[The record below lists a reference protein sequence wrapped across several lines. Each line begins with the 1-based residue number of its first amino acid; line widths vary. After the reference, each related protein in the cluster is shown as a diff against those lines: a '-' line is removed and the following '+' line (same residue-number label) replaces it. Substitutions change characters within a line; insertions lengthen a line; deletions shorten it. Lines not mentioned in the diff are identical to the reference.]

1 MPVAFLTGGTGFLGW
16 HVAKALLA
24 EGFQVRALA
33 RGGPSRRTGLEDLAV
48 EVVAG
53 DLSGTP
59 ATDALACC
67 DAVVHVAG
75 LVKARTLADYRAVNV
90 LGTESLLA
98 AAAASSPR
106 ALFVYVSS
114 QSAAGPARG
123 GVPVR
128 EGDEPRPVSWYGVS
142 KLEGE
147 RAVASTWKGPWVVL
161 RPGVLYGPRD
171 RGLLTYFRLAEK
183 GVVPVPAPETR
194 IQAGPAQDAALAV
207 ARAAGRRDLS
217 GRVGFVCDPQPVTVA
232 DLAAS
237 IARVGERRARFL
249 PLPGPIVRLA
259 GALET
264 LRETITRE
272 SRPFNADKAREILAG
287 DWLCDPAPL
296 RRDLGLPDPPPLADG
311 LRATWA
317 WYRREGWL
325 TPRPG

>member
-33 RGGPSRRTGLEDLAV
+33 RGGASRRTGLEELAV

-53 DLSGTP
+53 DLSGAALTN
-59 ATDALACC
+59 ALAGC

-75 LVKARTLADYRAVNV
+75 LVKARTLADYRAANV
-90 LGTESLLA
+90 AGTESLLA
-98 AAAASSPR
+98 AAAAACPD
-106 ALFVYVSS
+106 ALFVSVSS
-114 QSAAGPARG
+114 QAAAGPARG

-128 EGDEPRPVSWYGVS
+128 ESDEPRPVSEYGVS

-147 RAVASTWKGPWVVL
+147 RAVARAWKGPWVVL

-183 GVVPVPAPETR
+183 GLVPVPAPKAR
-194 IQAGPAQDAALAV
+194 IQAGPAEDAALAV

-217 GRVGFVCDPQPVTVA
+217 GRVGFVCAPKPVTVA
-232 DLAAS
+232 DLAAA
-237 IARVGERRARFL
+237 IARAGEKRARFV
-249 PLPGPIVRLA
+249 PLPDALVRLA
-259 GALET
+259 GTLET
-264 LRETITRE
+264 LRETVTRE

-296 RRDLGLPDPPPLADG
+296 RRDLRLPDPLPLEDG

-317 WYRREGWL
+317 WYRREGWV
-325 TPRPG
+325 TPHPG

>member
-33 RGGPSRRTGLEDLAV
+33 RGGRSRPSGLEELSVD
-48 EVVAG
+48 VVAG
-53 DLSGTP
+53 DLSAAA
-59 ATDALACC
+59 ATNSLAGC

-90 LGTESLLA
+90 VGTEALLA
-98 AAAASSPR
+98 AAAAACPR

-147 RAVASTWKGPWVVL
+147 RAVAKAWKGSWVIV

-171 RGLLTYFRLAEK
+171 RGLLTYFRLADK
-183 GVVPVPAPETR
+183 GVVPVPAPKTR
-194 IQAGPAQDAALAV
+194 IQAGPAEDAALAV

-217 GRVGFVCDPQPVTVA
+217 GRVGFVCDPKPLTVA
-232 DLAAS
+232 ALAAA
-237 IARVGERRARFL
+237 IARAGEKRARFV
-249 PLPGPIVRLA
+249 PLPGAIVRVA

-264 LRETITRE
+264 LRETVTRE

-296 RRDLGLPDPPPLADG
+296 RHDLGLPDPPPLENG

-317 WYRREGWL
+317 WYRAEGWV
-325 TPRPG
+325 TPHPG

>member
-48 EVVAG
+48 GVVGG
-53 DLSGTP
+53 DLSGAA
-59 ATDALACC
+59 ATDALAGC

-90 LGTESLLA
+90 AGTESLLSA
-98 AAAASSPR
+98 AAAACPD
-106 ALFVYVSS
+106 ALFVHVSS
-114 QSAAGPARG
+114 QAAAGPARG

-128 EGDEPRPVSWYGVS
+128 EGDEPRPVSEYGVS

-147 RAVASTWKGPWVVL
+147 RAVARSWKGPWIVL
-161 RPGVLYGPRD
+161 RPGVLYGARD

-183 GVVPVPAPETR
+183 GLVPVPAPKAR
-194 IQAGPAQDAALAV
+194 IQAGPAEDAALAV

-217 GRVGFVCDPQPVTVA
+217 GRVGFVCDPRPVTVA
-232 DLAAS
+232 DLAAA
-237 IARVGERRARFL
+237 IARAGEKRARFV
-249 PLPGPIVRLA
+249 PLPNALVRVA

-264 LRETITRE
+264 LRETLTRE

-296 RRDLGLPDPPPLADG
+296 RRDLRLPDPPRLEEG

-325 TPRPG
+325 TPHPG